1 MSPSA
6 RHALNEALLWGAVAL
21 GGFALIYFF
30 DDIRTALGPK
40 GLSQS
45 IAEMTAAQPQKPK
58 AAFGGEVR
66 LKSDARGHFV
76 FEAYVND
83 RPATFMADTGATLV
97 VLTYEDAAR
106 LGLSPQRLDFSARV
120 ETANGVTHVAPVVL
134 DRVRVDDITLRDVDA
149 IVAER
154 GALGT
159 NLLGMSFLGRLRSF
173 AKQGSEL
180 VLEQ

>member
-1 MSPSA
+1 M
-6 RHALNEALLWGAVAL
+6 AL
-21 GGFALIYFF
+21 GVFMLFYFF
-30 DDIRTALGPK
+30 DDIRSALGPSA
-40 GLSQS
+40 LPR
-45 IAEMTAAQPQKPK
+45 IAEMTAAEPPERKSG
-58 AAFGGEVR
+58 FGGEVR
-66 LKSDARGHFV
+66 VKSDARGHFV

-106 LGLSPQRLDFSARV
+106 LGLSPQSLDFSARV
-120 ETANGVTHVAPVVL
+120 ETANGVSHVAPVTL
-134 DRVRVDDITLRDVDA
+134 DRVRVDDITVRDVEA
-149 IVAER
+149 LVAER
-154 GALGT
+154 GALAT

>member
-1 MSPSA
+1 LSPSA

-21 GGFALIYFF
+21 SGFMLFYFF
-30 DDIRTALGPK
+30 DDVMSVLDPRVEHQIT
-40 GLSQS
+40 
-45 IAEMTAAQPQKPK
+45 EMTAAREPAPQSG
-58 AAFGGEVR
+58 FGGEVH

-106 LGLSPQRLDFSARV
+106 LGLSPQNLDFSARV
-120 ETANGVTHVAPVVL
+120 ATANGTSSVAPVRL
-134 DRVRVDDITLRDVDA
+134 DRVRVDDITVRDVEA

-154 GALGT
+154 GALAT

-173 AKQGSEL
+173 TKEGNEL
-180 VLEQ
+180 VLER

>member
-6 RHALNEALLWGAVAL
+6 RHALHEALIWGAAAL
-21 GGFALIYFF
+21 GGFMLLYFF
-30 DDIRTALGPK
+30 DDIRTALGPR
-40 GLSQS
+40 GSLPS
-45 IAEMTAAQPQKPK
+45 IAELTAPRAPEPQSG
-58 AAFGGEVR
+58 FGGEVR

-83 RPATFMADTGATLV
+83 RPATFMADTGATVV

-106 LGLSPQRLDFSARV
+106 LGLSPQGLDFSARV
-120 ETANGVTHVAPVVL
+120 ETANGVSYVAPVTL
-134 DRVRVDDITLRDVDA
+134 DRVRVDDITVRDVQA
-149 IVAER
+149 VVAER
-154 GALGT
+154 GALAT
-159 NLLGMSFLGRLRSF
+159 NLLGMSFLGRLKSF

>member
-1 MSPSA
+1 V
-6 RHALNEALLWGAVAL
+6 L
-21 GGFALIYFF
+21 FYFF
-30 DDIRTALGPK
+30 DDIRAALDPLGIRPTAEIAAARPPEA
-40 GLSQS
+40 QS
-45 IAEMTAAQPQKPK
+45 G
-58 AAFGGEVR
+58 FGGEVH

-106 LGLSPQRLDFSARV
+106 LGLSPQSLDFSARV
-120 ETANGVTHVAPVVL
+120 ATANGVSSVAPVTL
-134 DRVRVDDITLRDVDA
+134 DRVRVDDITVRDVEA
-149 IVAER
+149 LVAER
-154 GALGT
+154 GALAT

-173 AKQGSEL
+173 TKEGSEL